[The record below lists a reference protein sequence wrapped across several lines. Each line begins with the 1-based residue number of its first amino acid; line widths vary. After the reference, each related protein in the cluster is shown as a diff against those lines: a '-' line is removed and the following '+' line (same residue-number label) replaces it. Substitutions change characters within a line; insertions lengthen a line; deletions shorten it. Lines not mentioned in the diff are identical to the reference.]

1 MVHTVTRV
9 TINGFITVIAGL
21 ALAFCGPGRW
31 QTLCGTPAN
40 RGERGKSLFVEM
52 IRLRRRS
59 RGTTGT
65 VLTAPNDVNTLI
77 PRPTRHRSPGSARS

>member
-31 QTLCGTPAN
+31 QTLCRTPAN
-40 RGERGKSLFVEM
+40 RGQRGKSLFVE
-52 IRLRRRS
+52 I
-59 RGTTGT
+59 
-65 VLTAPNDVNTLI
+65 I
-77 PRPTRHRSPGSARS
+77 SPGPILGCGDGRAGRPEPETC